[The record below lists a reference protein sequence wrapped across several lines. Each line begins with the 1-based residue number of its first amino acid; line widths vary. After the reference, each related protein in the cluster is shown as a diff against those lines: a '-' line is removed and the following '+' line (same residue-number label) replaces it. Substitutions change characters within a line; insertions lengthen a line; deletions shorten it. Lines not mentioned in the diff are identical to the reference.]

1 MKGEIM
7 VRRHWLQA
15 FVVAAV
21 LGLLAAFLTIR
32 RGQTSPGH
40 DVHGFPQPEVR
51 QSSQGVLRTT
61 LHVRIGENQLVDQV
75 SGETRTVHTTTYEGT
90 IPGPTLVVRP
100 GDTLAMDLVNDL
112 PPNPEVQRDK
122 AFPHDPNTTNLHTHG
137 LSVSPLGISDNI
149 FRLMEPGTTSP
160 IKVEIPPDHPSGT
173 YWYHAHKH
181 GSVTYQFFGGMA
193 GFLIVKGGPGTLDA
207 LPEIKAAKDLVMG
220 FQVIRT
226 LLNGE
231 VAFVN
236 QDSSQFGT
244 WPPPDD
250 PRFTGDP
257 AQQGPWSTYG
267 IDGQPGLSH
276 LYFTT
281 NGVTNPTL
289 RMRPGEV
296 QRWRWLNAAEGENL
310 LVALQGHGLSVVAM
324 DGITAA
330 EMTSLPA
337 EAPLVLGPGQRYDVL
352 VKAGQPGTY
361 QLQALDPGATSAS
374 VSPSGIDPE
383 LRASRHVFDAPSPCE
398 TQEDLVDNP
407 CAAED
412 LPSYPLPL
420 ATVVVEGDP
429 VDMALPSGPLPVPT
443 GLPSVEKMLSTPP
456 KAVRNVAFENC
467 GKVELEAG
475 MGTVD
480 PMGMPGNGPQGRL
493 PSCGWYFAK
502 YDAAYWGGA
511 PFNSLL
517 LMRDDDDQGVPN
529 PSSDPNMPRVDFK
542 KEGLFTPD
550 QPLFAD
556 MIADTYE
563 EWTVV
568 NRSNS
573 DHPFHMHQNPVLVTK
588 INGQTLASPEWHDTL
603 IVPGAVPQVT
613 GPDAPQP
620 NINDVQ
626 HGSITFRTYFK
637 PVTAGCF
644 VMHCHILSH
653 EDLGMM
659 QRLDILPGPNQ
670 SSQCKPEPMPHMPH

>member
-1 MKGEIM
+1 M
-7 VRRHWLQA
+7 VRRHGLQA

-32 RGQTSPGH
+32 RGQTSEEPSGPA
-40 DVHGFPQPEVR
+40 FPQPEVR
-51 QSSQGVLRTT
+51 QAAQGTLRTT
-61 LHVRIGENQLVDQV
+61 LHARIAENTLVDHV
-75 SGETRTVHTTTYEGT
+75 SGETRLVHTPTYEGT
-90 IPGPTLVVRP
+90 IPGPTLVVHP
-100 GDTLAMDLVNDL
+100 GNTLAMDLVNDL
-112 PPNPEVQRDK
+112 PPNPEGQR
-122 AFPHDPNTTNLHTHG
+122 AGFFPHDPYTTNLHTHG

-149 FRLMEPGTTSP
+149 FRQMAPGTTSP
-160 IKVEIPPDHPSGT
+160 IKVEIPRDHPSGT
-173 YWYHAHKH
+173 YWYHSHKH
-181 GSVTYQFFGGMA
+181 GSVTFQFFSGMA
-193 GFLIVKGGPGTLDA
+193 GFLLIKGGPGTLDA
-207 LPEIKAAKDLVMG
+207 LPEIQAAKDLVMG

-236 QDSSQFGT
+236 QASTQFGT

-267 IDGQPGLSH
+267 IDGAPGLSH

-281 NGVTNPTL
+281 NGVTNPTV

-310 LVALQGHGLSVVAM
+310 LVALQGHGLNVVAM

-330 EMTSLPA
+330 EMTRLPA
-337 EAPLVLGPGQRYDVL
+337 DAPLVIGPGQRYDVL
-352 VKAGQPGTY
+352 VQAGPPGTY
-361 QLQALDPGATSAS
+361 LLQALDPGATSAS

-429 VDMALPSGPLPVPT
+429 VDMALPRGPLPVPT
-443 GLPSVEKMLSTPP
+443 GLPSVETMLSTPP
-456 KAVRNVAFENC
+456 HAVRTVAFENC

-475 MGTVD
+475 MGTMD
-480 PMGMPGNGPQGRL
+480 QMGRPGNGPQGRL

-502 YDAAYWGGA
+502 YDAAYWGGV

-517 LMRDDDDQGVPN
+517 LMRDDDDTGVPN
-529 PSSDPNMPRVDFK
+529 PSSDPNMPRVDFT

-550 QPLFAD
+550 QPLFDD

-568 NRSNS
+568 NRSFG

-603 IVPGAVPQVT
+603 LVPGAQPQVT

-620 NINDVQ
+620 NINEVQ

-659 QRLDILPGPNQ
+659 QRLDILPGPDQ
-670 SSQCKPEPMPHMPH
+670 PSQCEPEPMPHTRQ